1 MCFPKGQYIK
11 TIPIISNKM
20 WKIKI
25 KVTISIN
32 A

>member
-11 TIPIISNKM
+11 TIPVIGCKM

-25 KVTISIN
+25 KVTICIN
-32 A
+32 S